1 MTATSAPARSGP
13 VTRSP
18 GLAAAR
24 LLGLELRHNAMLW
37 MMPVAIALF
46 WFTAGRKIMATPPL
60 WSLRAAGT
68 QLSGVL
74 AFASPVAGAAAWM
87 GSREN
92 RRRTTDLVS
101 ITARPRPGRL
111 LAIWAATTC

>member
-46 WFTAGRKIMATPPL
+46 WFTAGRSANPC
-60 WSLRAAGT
+60 
-68 QLSGVL
+68 
-74 AFASPVAGAAAWM
+74 
-87 GSREN
+87 
-92 RRRTTDLVS
+92 S
-101 ITARPRPGRL
+101 I
-111 LAIWAATTC
+111 